1 MWYLPGPAA
10 LIIARYG
17 DALKWLWIAICV
29 LKILSAGPAICL
41 RVVTAARTGAESQL
55 AGCYMIQWRY
65 RAETLP
71 TPRGHGASQSGH
83 SIQVTWPLLAN
94 QRAGSGGHWPI
105 RGQQVSWTDHPSV
118 SGQLEWNFDKIS
130 KLILTCRLSTEIT
143 SSTLETIWLK
153 DAMPQDL
160 QSEGTQLSIT
170 SAHCCIPPLC
180 HCLAAPM
187 YTAHLCHLRN
197 HRVHVTSCHNTG
209 WCHDY

>member
-83 SIQVTWPLLAN
+83 SIGQFSQSQDGGEDMSHVGLMNTKEKRQTWLQAIYKCPLCL
-94 QRAGSGGHWPI
+94 
-105 RGQQVSWTDHPSV
+105 V
-118 SGQLEWNFDKIS
+118 SGCPVHRFLLVHFSHCSSYWLRQCIVIVVTLSLTWHLWYNRVTDILSLES
-130 KLILTCRLSTEIT
+130 LGT
-143 SSTLETIWLK
+143 SLFTH
-153 DAMPQDL
+153 
-160 QSEGTQLSIT
+160 SI
-170 SAHCCIPPLC
+170 
-180 HCLAAPM
+180 
-187 YTAHLCHLRN
+187 
-197 HRVHVTSCHNTG
+197 
-209 WCHDY
+209 